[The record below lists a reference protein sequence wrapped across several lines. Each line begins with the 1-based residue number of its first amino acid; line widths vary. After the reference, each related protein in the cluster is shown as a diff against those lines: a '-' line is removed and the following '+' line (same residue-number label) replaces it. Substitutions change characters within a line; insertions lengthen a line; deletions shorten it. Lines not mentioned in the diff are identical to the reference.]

1 MKYSVH
7 KKYLNAI
14 IVFFVIPFC
23 FLPFAAALDMGGT
36 EDKKMLLFTG
46 IVGGVMLLAAA
57 IGIYVFL
64 RPYVKADGEKVI
76 YYPMWGRKREVDI
89 SAIDSRRETEKLDLS
104 TWLYRS
110 AGHTVVC
117 KVYKYTYFIGEKE
130 VMKIY
135 SDMVNAERLD
145 AMIKDRLPAEN
156 EE

>member
-1 MKYSVH
+1 MH

-14 IVFFVIPFC
+14 IMFCVLPVCALPVI
-23 FLPFAAALDMGGT
+23 AALDMGGT
-36 EDKKMLLFTG
+36 EDKKMILITG
-46 IVGGVMLLAAA
+46 IVSGAMLLAAV
-57 IGIYVFL
+57 ISIYVFL
-64 RPYVKADGEKVI
+64 RPCVKVDGNKVL
-76 YYPMWGRKREVDI
+76 YYPMWGLKREVDI
-89 SAIDSRRETEKLDLS
+89 SAIDSRKETEKFDLN

-117 KVYKYTYFIGEKE
+117 KAYKYTYYIGEKE

-145 AMIKDRLPAEN
+145 GMIKGRLPAEN